1 MMNSLF
7 PVLCTESVGESHRF
21 YKNLFGMQA
30 AFEIDWYVQL
40 RSPDNESIQIAFVQ
54 ADHPSVPERFQ
65 AMPAGTIVTLE
76 VDDADQYHNKAKEL
90 GLAIELSL
98 RDEPWGQRH
107 FMVVDPGGVL
117 VDVVKL
123 IEPSGEFS
131 EHYSSL

>member
-7 PVLCTESVGESHRF
+7 PVLCTESVSESHSF

-40 RSPDNESIQIAFVQ
+40 QSPDNNSIQIAFVKT
-54 ADHPSVPERFQ
+54 DHPSVPERFQ
-65 AMPAGTIVTLE
+65 DMSAGTIVTLE
-76 VDDADQYHNKAKEL
+76 VEDADRYYSKAKEL
-90 GLAIELSL
+90 GLVIEVPL

-107 FMVVDPGGVL
+107 FMVVDPSGVL

-123 IEPSGEFS
+123 IEPSKEFTENFQS
-131 EHYSSL
+131 

>member
-131 EHYSSL
+131 EHYSS

>member
-98 RDEPWGQRH
+98 RDEPWGQPH

-131 EHYSSL
+131 EHYSS

>member
-7 PVLCTESVGESHRF
+7 PVLCTDSVSESHTF

-40 RSPDNESIQIAFVQ
+40 QSPDNESIQIAFVK
-54 ADHPSVPERFQ
+54 ADHPSVPRRFQ
-65 AMPAGTIVTLE
+65 ATPAGTIVTLE
-76 VDDADQYHNKAKEL
+76 VNDADQYHSKAEEL

-107 FMVVDPGGVL
+107 FMVVDPSGVL

-123 IEPSGEFS
+123 IEPSKEFT
-131 EHYSSL
+131 EHYQS

>member
-7 PVLCTESVGESHRF
+7 PVLCTESVDKSHSF
-21 YKNLFGMQA
+21 YKNLFSMQA

-40 RSPDNESIQIAFVQ
+40 QSPENVSIQIAFVKG
-54 ADHPSVPERFQ
+54 DHPSVPERFR

-76 VDDADQYHNKAKEL
+76 VEDADRYYRKAKEL
-90 GLAIELSL
+90 GLTIEMSL

-107 FMVVDPGGVL
+107 FMVVDPSGVL

-123 IEPSGEFS
+123 IEPSKEFI
-131 EHYSSL
+131 EHYQS

>member
-7 PVLCTESVGESHRF
+7 PVLCTESVSESHSF

-40 RSPDNESIQIAFVQ
+40 QSPDNNSIQIAFVKT
-54 ADHPSVPERFQ
+54 DHPSVPERFQ
-65 AMPAGTIVTLE
+65 DMPAGTIVTLE
-76 VDDADQYHNKAKEL
+76 VEDADRYYSKAKEL
-90 GLAIELSL
+90 GLVIEVPL

-107 FMVVDPGGVL
+107 FMVVDPSGVL

-123 IEPSGEFS
+123 IEPSKEFTENFQS
-131 EHYSSL
+131 

>member
-1 MMNSLF
+1 MNSLF
-7 PVLCTESVGESHRF
+7 PVLCTKSVSESHSF
-21 YKNLFGMQA
+21 YRKLFDMQA

-40 RSPDNESIQIAFVQ
+40 QSPDYESIQIAFVK

-76 VDDADQYHNKAKEL
+76 VDDADQYHDKAKEL
-90 GLAIELSL
+90 GLTIELSL

-107 FMVVDPGGVL
+107 FMVVDPSGVL

-123 IEPSGEFS
+123 IEPTKEFT
-131 EHYSSL
+131 EHYQV

>member
-7 PVLCTESVGESHRF
+7 PVLCTESVDASHRF

-40 RSPDNESIQIAFVQ
+40 QSPDNETIQIAFVQ